1 MSLPL
6 LSAKLIELRHQKEYS
21 QQDIADFLGVTRE
34 AYSHYERSTREPNL
48 EIILKLARFYQI
60 EVSELINETTI
71 PIAPNIA
78 VAVPTGKVLGFT
90 SLSIGLQTPKLSKN
104 IHHFLKLFSGKNTS
118 IDYTS
123 ITKED
128 LNILA
133 QYKALDK
140 QSQKEVKDFIKFKHM
155 QNKKNDTAD

>member
-48 EIILKLARFYQI
+48 EIILKLAKFYQI
-60 EVSELINETTI
+60 EISELINETTI
-71 PIAPNIA
+71 PLAPIK
-78 VAVPTGKVLGFT
+78 AVPTGAVL
-90 SLSIGLQTPKLSKN
+90 SAVPLSIDLKTPTLSKN
-104 IHHFLKLFSGKNTS
+104 IHHFLKLFSGKNIN
-118 IDYTS
+118 IDYSS

-128 LNILA
+128 LSILA

-140 QSQKEVKDFIKFKHM
+140 QSQKEVKDFIKFKHL